1 MRDGERSVSFPRI
14 EVVMDD
20 RAHAPLGSSQPAA
33 NSAPSHSAADHAPFV
48 HHAGSPGFLVL
59 TALGVVFGDIGTSP
73 LYAFQVALSGLGHPN
88 PTAAE
93 VTGIVSLILWALM
106 AMVSLKYVTLVLR
119 ADNEGEGGILALLS
133 LVAAGRVANGARLPV
148 LVLIGVIGAALLYG
162 DGVITPAISV
172 LSAMEGLKLVA
183 PGFEHFIVAA
193 TIAILIGLF
202 VIQRYGT
209 ERIGKL
215 FGPVMVA
222 WFAVIAILGA
232 INIAKAPAILH
243 AVNPLEAAR
252 FLVADPIISF
262 AVIGAVFLALTGGEA
277 LYADM
282 GHVGPTAIRR
292 AWFGLVLPALLL
304 NYFGQGA
311 LILNDPAAADN
322 PFYKLAP
329 NWALIP
335 MVVLAAFATVI
346 ASQALISGVFSLTRQ
361 AMQMGLS
368 PRANIVPTSKD
379 EAGQIYVPAANW
391 LLMTGTLFT
400 VLLFRSSENLAAAYG
415 IAVSGTMLITTVL
428 LYRVAVSRWGWR
440 PSFAVPVIAAF
451 GAIDC
456 IFLVSNSIKIV
467 EGGWFPLIVG
477 GVIAISMLSWRRGSS
492 EVRQRLHAMS
502 MPLEQFLPYADHAV
516 VGRAPGLGVW
526 LTKVHHG
533 ASPMLL
539 RHIEHN
545 RVLHEKVVLLTF
557 VSDRRPRV
565 PFGER
570 HSVQRLGHGFYRI
583 QVRLGF
589 MQTPDIPLSLLN
601 CNRLGFDADLVRQN
615 YYVAHETVVRRDTES
630 AMGPVSFPIFSFLNR
645 ISSRAP
651 DFFRIP
657 HDAIIEVGFRVEI

>member
-1 MRDGERSVSFPRI
+1 
-14 EVVMDD
+14 MDM
-20 RAHAPLGSSQPAA
+20 PA
-33 NSAPSHSAADHAPFV
+33 NVPVGHGGRSAPDSARVHSAADQPAFV
-48 HHAGSPGFLVL
+48 HHAGSPGFLAL

-119 ADNEGEGGILALLS
+119 ADNDGEGGILALLS
-133 LVAAGRVANGARLPV
+133 LVVAGKVANGARLPG
-148 LVLIGVIGAALLYG
+148 LVFIGVIGASLLYG

-183 PGFEHFIVAA
+183 PGFEHFIVPA

-215 FGPVMVA
+215 FGPIMVA
-222 WFAVIAILGA
+222 WFAVLAILG
-232 INIAKAPAILH
+232 IVNILKAPAILH

-252 FLVADPIISF
+252 FLAADPKNSF

-282 GHVGPTAIRR
+282 GHVGPSAIRR

-311 LILNDPAAADN
+311 LILSDPAAADN

-329 NWALIP
+329 GWALIP
-335 MVVLAAFATVI
+335 MVVLATFATII

-361 AMQMGLS
+361 AMQMGLC
-368 PRANIVPTSKD
+368 PRANIVPTSGD

-400 VLLFRSSENLAAAYG
+400 VLLFRSSESLAAAYG
-415 IAVSGTMLITTVL
+415 IAVSGTMLITTIL
-428 LYRVAVSRWGWR
+428 LYRVAVSRWRWR
-440 PSFAVPVIAAF
+440 PAIAIPIIAAF

-456 IFLVSNSIKIV
+456 TFLVSNSIKIL

-477 GVIAISMLSWRRGSS
+477 GCIAVLMLSWRRGSS
-492 EVRQRLHAMS
+492 EVRHRLQAMS
-502 MPLEQFLPYADHAV
+502 VPLDKFLPYADNEV
-516 VGRAPGLGVW
+516 IGRAPGLGVW
-526 LTKVHHG
+526 LTKVEHG

-570 HSVQRLGHGFYRI
+570 HSVERLGRGFYRI

-589 MQTPDIPLSLLN
+589 MQTPDIPLTLLN
-601 CNRLGFDADLVRQN
+601 CNRLGFDADLEHQN
-615 YYVAHETVVRRDTES
+615 YYVAHETVVRRDTAS
-630 AMGPVSFPIFSFLNR
+630 SMGSVSFPIFSFLNR

-651 DFFRIP
+651 DFFKIP